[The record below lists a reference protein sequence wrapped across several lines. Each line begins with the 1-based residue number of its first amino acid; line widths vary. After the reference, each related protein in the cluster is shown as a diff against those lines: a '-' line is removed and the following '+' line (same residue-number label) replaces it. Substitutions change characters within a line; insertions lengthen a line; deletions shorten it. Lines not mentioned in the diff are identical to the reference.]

1 MWQFP
6 AIETIAD
13 AASHLETHLREKFG
27 VKVTKGQMMQ
37 LKAAHHAVTFREIR
51 LESFLI
57 RVDRLP
63 KIDGARTPTLRRFG
77 RLPISSATR
86 KIAAAAIAHSKN
98 TLRA

>member
-13 AASHLETHLREKFG
+13 AASHLETHLRKKFG
-27 VKVTKGQMMQ
+27 VKIADAQMMQ
-37 LKAAHHAVTFREIR
+37 LKTARHAVTFRKIR

-63 KIDGARTPTLRRFG
+63 KIDGARTPALRRFG
-77 RLPISSATR
+77 RLPISSATQ
-86 KIAAAAIAHSKN
+86 KIASAAITQFKN
-98 TLRA
+98 QLRA